1 MLATIREYLDIDK
14 RYAPDA
20 FEHAIDKEQPL
31 NLPDGSKS
39 TYILRKVAILDEGR
53 CAELTMEFPDELR
66 SLILGD
72 FDTFSIKE
80 Q

>member
-14 RYAPDA
+14 RFAPDA
-20 FEHAIDKEQPL
+20 FESCIGVEQPL
-31 NLPDGSKS
+31 NLPDGTKS
-39 TYILRKVAILDEGR
+39 TYILRKVAILEDGQ

-72 FDTFSIKE
+72 FDSFSIKE
-80 Q
+80 S